1 MLENRTTPGA
11 SEPVPD
17 RQTVT
22 PDGEPVDGLVHGMTV
37 RDIVTHTDDRGTVFE
52 LYDLRWGWHPE
63 PLVYSYVCTIRPGV
77 IKGWGLHRRHE
88 DRYAL
93 LFGEMELICYD
104 AREDSPTHGLV
115 SKVVLSEHRRQ
126 LVNIPPGVWH
136 ADRNIGARD
145 AVIVNFPT
153 IEYDHGAPD
162 KERLPLDTPLIP
174 HTFENRPGW

>member
-1 MLENRTTPGA
+1 MLENRTAPG
-11 SEPVPD
+11 SSSSVPD

-22 PDGEPVDGLVHGMTV
+22 PDGQPVDRLVHGM
-37 RDIVTHTDDRGTVFE
+37 DIREITTHTDDRGTVFE
-52 LYDLRWGWHPE
+52 LFDQRWGWHDE
-63 PLVYSYVCTIRPGV
+63 PVVFSYVFTIRPGA

-93 LFGEMELICYD
+93 LFGEMELVLYD

-115 SKVVLSEHRRQ
+115 SKIVLSEHRRQ
-126 LVNIPPGVWH
+126 LVNIPAGVWH
-136 ADRNIGARD
+136 ADRTLGSRD

-153 IEYDHGAPD
+153 IPYDHAAPD

-174 HTFENRPGW
+174 YSFEDPAGW